1 MSIFGNILKV
11 AGTVVESA
19 GKTLVDCVDAIEREN
34 KEYKDSAQYAK
45 AQARRQEL
53 RAEMKDNWNKF
64 KENNKEY
71 LNTYKNDNK

>member
-34 KEYKDSAQYAK
+34 KEYKESDAYVK

-53 RAEMKDNWNKF
+53 KAEMKDNWNKF